1 MYAATSTTQYGTPGM
16 RGWLVN
22 RSQSSRTE
30 SGTMTATTKM
40 VRSSDRFMGSFAGP
54 STEFGWSSSDMRHH
68 PIARQNRGRAGFM
81 QDARGR

>member
-22 RSQSSRTE
+22 RSQSSRIE
-30 SGTMTATTKM
+30 SGTMTATSNM

-54 STEFGWSSSDMRHH
+54 SIEFGWPSSDMRHR
-68 PIARQNRGRAGFM
+68 PIARQNRGRATFM
-81 QDARGR
+81 KGARGR